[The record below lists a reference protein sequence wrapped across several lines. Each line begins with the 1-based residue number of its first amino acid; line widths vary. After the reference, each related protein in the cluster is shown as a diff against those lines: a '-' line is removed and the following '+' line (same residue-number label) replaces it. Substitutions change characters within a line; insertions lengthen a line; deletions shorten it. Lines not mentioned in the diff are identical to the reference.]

1 MLQSPLMIGCDVRN
15 MSDVT
20 RSLLTNPMLLSIDQD
35 PLCAQTFRLDTLT
48 VDFDPN
54 KQDCCILARMLEGG
68 DIALGF
74 FNLSDS
80 VKNLHCTL
88 NDMGL
93 GVSSGMTLEMC
104 DCFTGEKRSP
114 ICGTVSALGLQPH
127 ACKVYRCK
135 VVKA

>member
-1 MLQSPLMIGCDVRN
+1 
-15 MSDVT
+15 
-20 RSLLTNPMLLSIDQD
+20 
-35 PLCAQTFRLDTLT
+35 
-48 VDFDPN
+48 
-54 KQDCCILARMLEGG
+54 MLEGG

-88 NDMGL
+88 NDIGL

-114 ICGTVSALGLQPH
+114 ICGTVSAMGLQPH